1 MKFNYKTFDELQRD
15 IQRLGLSIPFGEDLS
30 CLRTEIK
37 ANRGII
43 PNRLATQ
50 PMEGCDG
57 LDDGSP
63 GELTFRR
70 YERFAAGGAGLIWL
84 EAVAVTPL
92 GRSNAHQ
99 VMITEENVDRCR
111 ELVDRIRTVAQETHG
126 HNPYIVIQLT
136 HSGRFGVNK
145 KIVSHYDVLDK
156 KAGLPADFPVMTD
169 EELDE
174 LAELYIKAAHLSYKA
189 GFDCVDVKA
198 CHRYL
203 LSELL
208 ASHLRDGKYGGSYE
222 NRTRFFKDVIGTI
235 KNEVDIDLAVRIN
248 AYDAIAYPYGW
259 GTDSEGNP
267 ALEEPKR
274 FVQELENLGVGLF
287 NITASTPYLL
297 PHITRPYDQAGKF
310 GYEPPEHQLVGVA
323 RLLNLAREIQRHI
336 PDSVVVGTGYSW
348 LRHFAPQVAAGVVEQ
363 GWAKVIGFGRTAF
376 AYPDFARDILTK
388 GEMDRSKA
396 CITCT
401 KCAELKGAG
410 KITGC
415 VVRDPEIYV
424 TPYRELMAEWAAKE
438 S

>member
-1 MKFNYKTFDELQRD
+1 MKFNYNTLEELQKA
-15 IQRLGLSIPFGEDLS
+15 IKALGVSIPISEDLS
-30 CLRTEIK
+30 CLGTEIK

-43 PNRLATQ
+43 PNRLATH

-70 YERFAAGGAGLIWL
+70 YERFAAGGAGLIWM
-84 EAVAVTPL
+84 EAVAVISL
-92 GRSNAHQ
+92 GRSNPHQ
-99 VMITEENVDRCR
+99 LMITEQNVGRFR
-111 ELVDRIRTVAQETHG
+111 GLVNHIRSVAQETHE

-145 KIVSHYDVLDK
+145 QIVSHYDALDK
-156 KAGLPADFPVMTD
+156 KVGLPEDYPVMTD
-169 EELDE
+169 DELDE
-174 LAELYIKAAHLSYKA
+174 LAKLYVEAAHLSREA
-189 GFDCVDVKA
+189 GFDCVDIKG

-222 NRTRFFKDVIGTI
+222 NRTRFFKDVISTI
-235 KNEVDIDLAVRIN
+235 KNEVDIDLSVRIN

-259 GTDSEGNP
+259 GTDSDGNP
-267 ALEEPKR
+267 DLAEPKR
-274 FVQELENLGVGLF
+274 FVKELEGLGVGLF

-297 PHITRPYDQAGKF
+297 PHISRPYDQPGKF
-310 GYEPPEHQLVGVA
+310 GYEPPEHQLIGVA
-323 RLLNLAREIQRHI
+323 RLLNLAREIQQHI
-336 PDSVVVGTGYSW
+336 PNSVVVGTGYSW

-363 GWAKVIGFGRTAF
+363 GWTKVIGFGRTAF

-388 GEMDRSKA
+388 GGMDRSKV

-415 VVRDPEIYV
+415 VVRDPEIYAK
-424 TPYRELMAEWAAKE
+424 PYRELLAQWAAAD